1 MKNKLSCSPL
11 RQRPASNLQRL
22 SLFAA
27 LLCATTLCVAA
38 EATAGDAP
46 SWMHALVNAP
56 LPTHDEKTDAV
67 LLYSENIVTVQSA
80 DKIKTLVRAAYKIL
94 RPGGRD
100 LGTIVIHFDS
110 MTKINHLHAW
120 SIPAQGKD
128 YEVKDKEAAEVALPA
143 VPGSELI
150 NDVRAKVLNIPAA
163 DPGNIIGWEYEQQ
176 DHPFVLQDVWYVQ
189 GSNPIRETHYSLQL
203 PPGWEYKAFWV
214 NHEDVAP
221 TPSGNNQW
229 QWVVS
234 GVPALK
240 HENEMPPRRGLAG
253 HMIVSFMPSGG
264 AQSKTFLRWQD
275 MGLWYAD
282 LTRDRRDASPDIK
295 QKVAALTSSTPTTL
309 AKMQALSRFLQREV
323 RYVAIELGIG
333 GFQPHPASDVYAHR
347 YGDCKDKVTL
357 LSAMLKELGIESYYV
372 VIHTERGAVTTEM
385 PPFFGGFN
393 HMILAVRLPDGLED
407 SSLKA
412 VIQHPKLG
420 RLLFYDPTD
429 ELTPFGYLRGS
440 LQANYGLLVTSEG
453 GELTKLP
460 ELPTALNGI
469 LRTGKLTLTPE
480 GILTGDVKEVR
491 IGDRAAQQRAALK
504 SVMKNEDR
512 IKPIENMLAYSLSAY
527 HLTKATV
534 TNLEQT
540 DQPFEYNYSLVA
552 EKYAKPAGGLLLV
565 RPRVLGAKSSDLLET
580 KEARQYPV
588 VFDGPSRDVDTFD
601 ITIPQGFQVDD
612 LPPPVDADYGFAS
625 YHSKAEVNG
634 KVLRYTR
641 TFEVK
646 ELTVP
651 LAKVPDLKKLYRIIA
666 SDERNTAVLKPVPN

>member
-1 MKNKLSCSPL
+1 L
-11 RQRPASNLQRL
+11 R
-22 SLFAA
+22 
-27 LLCATTLCVAA
+27 
-38 EATAGDAP
+38 
-46 SWMHALVNAP
+46 
-56 LPTHDEKTDAV
+56 K
-67 LLYSENIVTVQSA
+67 
-80 DKIKTLVRAAYKIL
+80 
-94 RPGGRD
+94 
-100 LGTIVIHFDS
+100 
-110 MTKINHLHAW
+110 
-120 SIPAQGKD
+120 
-128 YEVKDKEAAEVALPA
+128 
-143 VPGSELI
+143 
-150 NDVRAKVLNIPAA
+150 KVLHIPAA
-163 DPGNIIGWEYEQQ
+163 DPGNIIGWEFEQQ
-176 DHPFVLQDVWYVQ
+176 DHPFVLQDAWYVQ
-189 GSNPIRETHYSLQL
+189 GSHPIRETHYTLQL

-221 TPSGNNQW
+221 KSSGNNQW
-229 QWVVS
+229 QWLVT

-240 HENEMPPRRGLAG
+240 YEKEMPPFKGLAG

-282 LTRDRRDASPDIK
+282 LTRGRSDASPEIK
-295 QKVAALTSSTPTTL
+295 QKVAALTASAPTTL
-309 AKMQALSRFLQREV
+309 SKMQILARFLQREV

-347 YGDCKDKVTL
+347 YGDCKDKATL

-385 PPFFGGFN
+385 PPYIRGFN
-393 HMILAVRLPDGLED
+393 HAILAIGLPNGLED
-407 SSLKA
+407 VSLKA

-420 RLLFYDPTD
+420 RLLFFDPTD
-429 ELTPFGYLRGS
+429 ELTPFGYLS
-440 LQANYGLLVTSEG
+440 APLQANYGLLVTPEG

-460 ELPTALNGI
+460 ELPTTLNGI

-491 IGDRAAQQRAALK
+491 VGDRARQQRAALK
-504 SVMKNEDR
+504 SVMKNEDK

-527 HLTKATV
+527 HLTKASV

-552 EKYAKPAGGLLLV
+552 DKYAKPAGGLLLV

-580 KEARQYPV
+580 KEPRQYPV

-612 LPPPVDADYGFAS
+612 LPPPIDADYGFAS

-666 SDERNTAVLKPVPN
+666 SDERNTAVLKPAAN